1 MNPKFIDVM
10 VVRKTSFRSCFK
22 LETHP
27 TILLY
32 DHIMQAFDHLSIYAT
47 KTRTKIAYE
56 YKATRKLNKQNIS
69 FLMNKTT
76 KEKLQQNNF
85 SNYFTFSLTEINRT
99 PRSLL

>member
-22 LETHP
+22 LETRS

-32 DHIMQAFDHLSIYAT
+32 DHIMHAFDHLSIYAT

-56 YKATRKLNKQNIS
+56 HKAKRKLTQ
-69 FLMNKTT
+69 T
-76 KEKLQQNNF
+76 KLKF
-85 SNYFTFSLTEINRT
+85 SNEQNHKRKVTAKQLFELFYFFANRNK
-99 PRSLL
+99 